1 MQALFFV
8 PCRDDSGELFIFYK
22 KLENLA
28 QANFCT
34 RFLLIFFL
42 TLDLRASDEVVFYR
56 IYDGGSPWFR
66 AS

>member
-22 KLENLA
+22 KLENLV
-28 QANFCT
+28 QANLFT
-34 RFLLIFFL
+34 TLLIYL
-42 TLDLRASDEVVFYR
+42 SESDVVLFYR